1 MPEFCD
7 VHAVQ
12 LRELDKRAETRP
24 LLFRAEA
31 RQAYANYA
39 RQQRRIA
46 KRLKTPEVT
55 AFDFYMAWRDRY
67 IWRVCSA

>member
-24 LLFRAEA
+24 LLFRDEA
-31 RQAYANYA
+31 RRAYANYT

-46 KRLKTPEVT
+46 KLCRSEE
-55 AFDFYMAWRDRY
+55 R
-67 IWRVCSA
+67 RVGKECRSRWSPYH

>member
-7 VHAVQ
+7 VYAVQ

-31 RQAYANYA
+31 RQAYA
-39 RQQRRIA
+39 
-46 KRLKTPEVT
+46 K
-55 AFDFYMAWRDRY
+55 
-67 IWRVCSA
+67 